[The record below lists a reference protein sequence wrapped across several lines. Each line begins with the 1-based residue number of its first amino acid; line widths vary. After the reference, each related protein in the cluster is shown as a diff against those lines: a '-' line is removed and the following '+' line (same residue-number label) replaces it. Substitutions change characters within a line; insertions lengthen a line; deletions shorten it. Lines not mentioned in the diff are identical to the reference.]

1 VIATVV
7 VIAVL
12 LVVYGDK
19 NHPPQWPRT
28 TSGTSSTAVPATSAG
43 PSYIN
48 CSAARADGRSNIPR
62 GDPAYRPDLD
72 HNGDGIACEG

>member
-1 VIATVV
+1 V
-7 VIAVL
+7 AVTPTSP
-12 LVVYGDK
+12 GAA
-19 NHPPQWPRT
+19 PAGRT
-28 TSGTSSTAVPATSAG
+28 N
-43 PSYIN
+43 IN